1 MLILKIPYSYHSE
14 KDAGV
19 FYSKNMSSMFIA
31 RKNSKKNGPSTAY
44 PAVLVLLF
52 VEYVQGKNVFQDV
65 FYFKGQRQRNGQA
78 LTILKGFSHSG
89 WFSSREKNPFMA

>member
-1 MLILKIPYSYHSE
+1 MFTVKILYSHHSE

-31 RKNSKKNGPSTAY
+31 RKNSEKNAPSTAY

-52 VEYVQGKNVFQDV
+52 VEYVQDKNVFQD
-65 FYFKGQRQRNGQA
+65 FLYFKGQRQRNGEA

-89 WFSSREKNPFMA
+89 WFNSREKNPFTA